1 MDCDQAHLRRELR
14 IIQGGGLKVLF
25 KALWVYFILRSGARC
40 GKSCHRLRQ
49 RATSLAKGHQ
59 VEKVLFRVIKVIFD
73 SSYLL
78 ETLQGDSLP
87 RVVNRRCLKRYF
99 LSVWQ
104 EA

>member
-1 MDCDQAHLRRELR
+1 
-14 IIQGGGLKVLF
+14 LF

-40 GKSCHRLRQ
+40 GKSYHRLRQ

-87 RVVNRRCLKRYF
+87 RAVNSEVLEKVLSKCLARGLECSPNNGQYKY
-99 LSVWQ
+99 LP
-104 EA
+104 